1 MQIVQRTQE
10 NKPGNAPKSQR
21 LLERR
26 KTRDFSTKQRKIM
39 CRRMGR
45 SGRPLSSDDSLMRRR
60 GTKESRSLLPV
71 LNLTL
76 QPRNKET
83 KIPVA
88 VENKSKPNETTHF
101 GSNDDESLSEKKPR
115 GTGYSSR
122 NVARDEEKSSKNDGE
137 K

>member
-10 NKPGNAPKSQR
+10 NKPGNASKSQR

-26 KTRDFSTKQRKIM
+26 KTRDFSTKQRKNM

-45 SGRPLSSDDSLMRRR
+45 RGRPLSSDDSLRRR

-71 LNLTL
+71 LNLRL
-76 QPRNKET
+76 PPRNKET

-122 NVARDEEKSSKNDGE
+122 NVARDEEKSSNNDGE